1 MIQKNKRRSLQE
13 WASLIQECR
22 TSGLSDLEWC
32 KQHSIPFSTFYKKIA
47 TLRQKACDIPKAQ
60 HHASYIAQE
69 VVPLEI
75 IEDIDRP
82 AHSPAIVL
90 NIQGYRIEIA
100 NHAAKET
107 IINTLSVLQQLC

>member
-32 KQHSIPFSTFYKKIA
+32 KQHSIPLSTFYKKID
-47 TLRQKACDIPKAQ
+47 TLKQKACDIPKAQ
-60 HHASYIAQE
+60 RHISYAPQE

-75 IEDIDRP
+75 IQDTDVS

-107 IINTLSVLQQLC
+107 LINTLSALQQLC

>member
-1 MIQKNKRRSLQE
+1 MIQKKKRRSLQE

-32 KQHSIPFSTFYKKIA
+32 KQHGIPTSTFYNKVAI
-47 TLRQKACDIPKAQ
+47 LRKKACDIPKIQ
-60 HHASYIAQE
+60 PHTSCNSQE

-75 IEDIDRP
+75 IEDIDVL
-82 AHSPAIVL
+82 AQHPAIVL
-90 NIQGYRIEIA
+90 KVQDYQIEIA

>member
-32 KQHSIPFSTFYKKIA
+32 KQHSIPTSTFYNKIA
-47 TLRQKACDIPKAQ
+47 MLRQMACDIPKAQ
-60 HHASYIAQE
+60 HHTSYTPQE

-75 IEDIDRP
+75 IEDTDGP
-82 AHSPAIVL
+82 THSPAIVL